1 MATAHES
8 RPTGTTPVSSRRR
21 SGLFRWTVDQVY
33 KLSEMGFFDDRHVEL
48 IDGVLFEM
56 TINPPHAV
64 ALQLAMRLF
73 LGRFGDAYAIR
84 MQLPL
89 DFGRR
94 SLAEPD
100 LAMVVGSDRDY
111 ANAHPK
117 TALLLIEISDSTL
130 RKDRAIKAH
139 LYARAGIAEY
149 WIVNLND
156 RQLEVHRN
164 PGPDPSRKGRY
175 RYADVTIVP
184 ADGHSSP
191 LAAPGAAVAVADL
204 LP

>member
-8 RPTGTTPVSSRRR
+8 RPAGTKPSSSRRR

-48 IDGVLFEM
+48 IDGVLYEM

-64 ALQLAMRLF
+64 ALLLASRLF
-73 LGRFGDAYAIR
+73 LRRFGDGHSIR
-84 MQLPL
+84 VDLPL

-94 SLAEPD
+94 SLPQPD
-100 LAMVVGSDRDY
+100 LAMVAGADRDS
-111 ANAHPK
+111 ARAHPK
-117 TALLLIEISDSTL
+117 TALLVIEVSDSTL
-130 RKDRAIKAH
+130 RKDRVLKAH
-139 LYARAGIAEY
+139 LYAHAGVADY

-156 RQLEVHRN
+156 RQVEVHRN
-164 PGPDPSRKGRY
+164 PGPDPARKGRY
-175 RYADVTIVP
+175 RYDDVTIVP
-184 ADGHSSP
+184 ADGQVTP
-191 LAAPGAAVAVADL
+191 LAAPEAVIAVADL